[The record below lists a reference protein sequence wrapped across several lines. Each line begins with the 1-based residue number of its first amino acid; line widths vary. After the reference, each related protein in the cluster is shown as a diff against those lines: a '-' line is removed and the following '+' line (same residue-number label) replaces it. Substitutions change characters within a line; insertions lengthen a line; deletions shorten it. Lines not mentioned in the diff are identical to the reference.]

1 LIKFSKITRNSWDND
16 NIKMYRK
23 ERGWESVEWIDLSQ
37 DMEDNW
43 QGVCESGTEP
53 PGSIKCRDFF
63 F

>member
-1 LIKFSKITRNSWDND
+1 
-16 NIKMYRK
+16 MYRK